1 MPLHAADSIETYIEE
16 ALTALEEAVNEA
28 RYSPRPLHI
37 YKPSSDS
44 REKLFREGL
53 LLIRMG
59 NLFDAKE
66 VLCRLSREFPE
77 DEQIRLICA
86 RLEAAL
92 DASTMIDTQTLPVFS
107 EETTFS
113 SPCSQDQLRA
123 FRDSAR
129 VEQEKLREAAQQ
141 IKMAR
146 LTLTGQ
152 GNGTD
157 HSR

>member
-1 MPLHAADSIETYIEE
+1 MPLHATDSIELYIEQ
-16 ALTALEEAVNEA
+16 ALTALEEAVNEV

-66 VLCRLSREFPE
+66 VLCRLSKEFPE
-77 DEQIRLICA
+77 DQQIRLICT
-86 RLEAAL
+86 RLEDAL
-92 DASTMIDTQTLPVFS
+92 NASTMIDTQTLPVLS
-107 EETTFS
+107 EEPSFS
-113 SPCSQDQLRA
+113 SQCSQDQLRA

-129 VEQEKLREAAQQ
+129 VEQEKLKEAVQQ

-146 LTLTGQ
+146 MTLMGQ
-152 GNGTD
+152 GNGPD